1 MTTIYV
7 ICEGQTE
14 AAFVRNILNKALGYD
29 CNTCIAP
36 IVNSETDKKTGKT
49 YKGGIQKFVKV
60 DNDIQ
65 HTLRNI
71 KKPKAIVTTMFDYY
85 ALPADFPGM
94 VEAEQAADVYEKI
107 EIIESALK
115 TYYYEKYPYIK
126 FIPYIQLHEFET
138 LLFTNIGILEEEFF
152 DRINKKEFDSLVDFV
167 NNEDNIELINSGT
180 DTAPSKR
187 IIKCIQFYHKPI
199 DGMKILSKIDFLT
212 IWDRCKHFNDWI
224 TKLENND

>member
-14 AAFVRNILNKALGYD
+14 AAFVKNILNKVLGYD
-29 CNTCIAP
+29 CYTCIAP

-49 YKGGIQKFVKV
+49 YKGGIQKFVKM

-65 HTLRNI
+65 HTLRDI
-71 KKPKAIVTTMFDYY
+71 KKTKTIVTTMFDYY
-85 ALPADFPGM
+85 ALPCDFPGM
-94 VEAEQAADVYEKI
+94 VEAEQTVDVYKKI

-115 TYYYEKYPYIK
+115 TYYNKKYPHIN

-212 IWDRCKHFNDWI
+212 IRDRCKHFNDWI